1 MLKIIL
7 DLFIILILFRFILY
21 FVTKIIGWIG
31 KYQSQSNDQGY
42 HNNYYYNKYNK
53 NSVKDLIKCNS
64 CGVYIA
70 IEESIKYNGKNFC
83 CKEHIS

>member
-21 FVTKIIGWIG
+21 FATKIIGWIG
-31 KYQSQSNDQGY
+31 KYQSQSNDQINY
-42 HNNYYYNKYNK
+42 NNYNNK
-53 NSVKDLIKCNS
+53 NSVKDLIQCNS

-70 IEESIKYNGKNFC
+70 IEDSIKYNGKNFC
-83 CKEHIS
+83 CKEHVS

>member
-21 FVTKIIGWIG
+21 FVTKIIGWVG
-31 KYQSQSNDQGY
+31 KHQSNDQIN
-42 HNNYYYNKYNK
+42 HNNYYNKKYNK
-53 NSVKDLIKCNS
+53 NSVKDLIKCHS

-83 CKEHIS
+83 CKEHVS